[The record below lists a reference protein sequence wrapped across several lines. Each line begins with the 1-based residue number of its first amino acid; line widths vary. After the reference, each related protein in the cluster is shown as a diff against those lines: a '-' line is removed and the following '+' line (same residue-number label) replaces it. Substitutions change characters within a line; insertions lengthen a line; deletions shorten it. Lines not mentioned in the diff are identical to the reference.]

1 MEYAEN
7 LTAVKKTGAKNK
19 IIMRVTVIT
28 LFFNAVLMIIKFIVA
43 AIFHNLAIFSDGL
56 HTASDFGT
64 SLIVLI
70 ASLFAAGTATKKYNY
85 GHEKIEIIASQ
96 MLGIILF
103 CMGAWLG
110 YEGVRAVISPQAA
123 EFNWLLLAV
132 AAISIFAKEAMYWY
146 TVIYAK
152 RVKSESLRAE
162 AWHHR
167 SDAFASI
174 AVFVG
179 LLCNIWIKTDIAQ
192 SISVVAVAVIICW
205 TGISVYVRCV
215 GHLMDKAADPKAV
228 ALFEKSILA
237 VTGVCGID
245 SLKTR
250 QFGSH
255 VYIDAEI
262 SVNNKLSLVE
272 AHKIAED
279 VHTTLERLKRESV
292 KHITVHVNPES
303 AHAEN

>member
-1 MEYAEN
+1 
-7 LTAVKKTGAKNK
+7 
-19 IIMRVTVIT
+19 
-28 LFFNAVLMIIKFIVA
+28 
-43 AIFHNLAIFSDGL
+43 
-56 HTASDFGT
+56 
-64 SLIVLI
+64 
-70 ASLFAAGTATKKYNY
+70 
-85 GHEKIEIIASQ
+85 
-96 MLGIILF
+96 
-103 CMGAWLG
+103 
-110 YEGVRAVISPQAA
+110 
-123 EFNWLLLAV
+123 
-132 AAISIFAKEAMYWY
+132 
-146 TVIYAK
+146 
-152 RVKSESLRAE
+152 
-162 AWHHR
+162 
-167 SDAFASI
+167 
-174 AVFVG
+174 
-179 LLCNIWIKTDIAQ
+179 
-192 SISVVAVAVIICW
+192 
-205 TGISVYVRCV
+205 
-215 GHLMDKAADPKAV
+215 MDKAADPKAV